1 MVNRISLGV
10 LAFIVSTMNAWGQD
24 ARSPI
29 GVTAEQAHVAVT
41 ARVPVTV
48 DHGAKQHENALSI
61 FQFDFGGATTPD
73 AFNTVEA
80 FDMPQ
85 PATSETGSAPTI
97 FVVFRYGDDG
107 RRVGYALHTI
117 VRWPTAPEPGS
128 QKSSRRTL
136 SSPDLNREFLTGL
149 SERLRPKGE
158 AGRVTTYCGVILR
171 YRKKMDFYFVE
182 IR

>member
-1 MVNRISLGV
+1 MVNRIPLGV
-10 LAFIVSTMNAWGQD
+10 LAFIVSTMNALGQD

-29 GVTAEQAHVAVT
+29 WVTAEQAHVAVT
-41 ARVPVTV
+41 ARVRVTV

-107 RRVGYALHTI
+107 RRVGYAL
-117 VRWPTAPEPGS
+117 R
-128 QKSSRRTL
+128 
-136 SSPDLNREFLTGL
+136 
-149 SERLRPKGE
+149 SEE
-158 AGRVTTYCGVILR
+158 
-171 YRKKMDFYFVE
+171 
-182 IR
+182 